1 MFICRYKMSKL
12 IYNEQM
18 LMKENL
24 CIYMAVFLELKEKTN
39 FFLIKGS
46 TLRGR
51 VGLRNSTLNNTEMKK
66 SVIE

>member
-12 IYNEQM
+12 IYNEQR

-39 FFLIKGS
+39 FFF
-46 TLRGR
+46 
-51 VGLRNSTLNNTEMKK
+51 N
-66 SVIE
+66 